1 MHVEMVFNGFNNKV
15 GILYL
20 LLIGFMIL
28 LNYIEKEAA
37 MKAVIKNIL
46 IIVELILII
55 FLSVV
60 VYFLYDRNNEAVTTM
75 GAGSISTDQYEDIDR
90 KVNENYY
97 ELSGKKIL
105 LEDGTYGE
113 IWIPVLENVP
123 AFSKE
128 IEQIK
133 TRNGRKYY
141 LDGSDITSLL
151 GVDVSI
157 HQGNIDW
164 QKVKE
169 SGIDFAMIR
178 LGYRGYGS
186 GEAELDENYAE
197 NIQGARE
204 AGIDAG
210 VYFFSQAITTEEAV
224 EEANLV
230 IESLKGLDINYPVV
244 YDWEIIYDDTART
257 DNVSVDVL
265 TDCCV
270 AFCETIRNAGYTP
283 MIYQNKRT
291 TIFKLDLNRLTDYD
305 FWLAEYSSE
314 PTYYYDFDMW
324 QYTNA
329 GSVPGIE
336 GDVDLNISFKDYG
349 K

>member
-1 MHVEMVFNGFNNKV
+1 
-15 GILYL
+15 
-20 LLIGFMIL
+20 
-28 LNYIEKEAA
+28 
-37 MKAVIKNIL
+37 MKSVVKNIL
-46 IIVELILII
+46 IVIELILIV

-60 VYFLYDRNNEAVTTM
+60 IFFLYRKDDSVATM
-75 GAGSISTDQYEDIDR
+75 GSVSNASGGTSDYNDIER
-90 KVNENYY
+90 KVKENYY

-123 AFSKE
+123 AFSRE
-128 IEQIK
+128 TEQIK

-141 LDGSDITSLL
+141 VDDSKITSLL
-151 GVDVSI
+151 GVDVSV
-157 HQGNIDW
+157 HQDNIDW

-169 SGIDFAMIR
+169 SGIDFAMVR

-210 VYFFSQAITTEEAV
+210 VYFFSQAITAEEAV

-230 IESLKGLDINYPVV
+230 IESLEGLDINYPVV

-270 AFCETIRNAGYTP
+270 AFCETIKNAGYTP

-291 TIFKLDLNRLTDYD
+291 TIFKLDLTRLTDYD
-305 FWLAEYSSE
+305 FWLAEYGSE

-324 QYTNA
+324 QYTST

-336 GDVDLNISFKDYG
+336 GDVDLNISFKDYS

>member
-1 MHVEMVFNGFNNKV
+1 
-15 GILYL
+15 
-20 LLIGFMIL
+20 MIL
-28 LNYIEKEAA
+28 LTYLLCKYEKREAE
-37 MKAVIKNIL
+37 MKAIVKNIL
-46 IIVELILII
+46 IIVELLLII
-55 FLSVV
+55 FLSIIVF
-60 VYFLYDRNNEAVTTM
+60 FLYDRKNDTVTTM
-75 GAGSISTDQYEDIDR
+75 GTGSIQPDIYENIER

-128 IEQIK
+128 IDKIK

-141 LDGSDITSLL
+141 VDNSDITSLL
-151 GVDVSI
+151 GVDVSV
-157 HQGNIDW
+157 HQDNIDW
-164 QKVKE
+164 KKVKE

-178 LGYRGYGS
+178 LGYRGYGT
-186 GEAELDENYAE
+186 GEPDLDENYAE
-197 NIQGARE
+197 NIRGARE
-204 AGIDAG
+204 ADVDAG
-210 VYFFSQAITTEEAV
+210 VYFFSQAITVEEAV

-230 IESLKGLDINYPVV
+230 IESLEGLDINYPVV
-244 YDWEIIYDDTART
+244 YDWEIIYDDSART
-257 DNVSVDVL
+257 DNVSVDIL
-265 TDCCV
+265 TDCCI
-270 AFCETIRNAGYTP
+270 AFCETIKNAGYTP

-305 FWLAEYSSE
+305 FWLAEYGSE

-324 QYTNA
+324 QYTST
-329 GSVPGIE
+329 GRVPGIE
-336 GDVDLNISFKDYG
+336 GDVDLNISFKDYS